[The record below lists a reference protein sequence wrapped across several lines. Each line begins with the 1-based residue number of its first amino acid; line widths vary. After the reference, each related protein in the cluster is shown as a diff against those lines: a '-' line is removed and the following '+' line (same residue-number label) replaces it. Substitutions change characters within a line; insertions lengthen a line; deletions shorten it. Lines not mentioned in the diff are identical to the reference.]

1 MIECVSETG
10 STNADLLARLEAGE
24 QISEGTWLVAERQN
38 AGRGRQGRAWFDG
51 YGNFM
56 GSTVVHLA
64 KGETAPQSLALV
76 ASLALYDA
84 VLSLLPEPQSLQ
96 LKWPNDVLLKGA
108 KLSGILMERVRD
120 TIVLG
125 VGVNLAQ
132 APELP
137 DRATI
142 AIAAAA
148 PPPTPQAFAKTLAHH
163 LTEELQR
170 WRSYGAEPITRRWL
184 AAAHP
189 EGTPLK
195 VHDGDGVGLSG
206 TFAGLTE
213 DASLRLRLADG
224 TTRVIHAG
232 DVMLSE

>member
-1 MIECVSETG
+1 MIECISETG

-56 GSTVVHLA
+56 GSTVIHLTPR
-64 KGETAPQSLALV
+64 ETAPQSLALV

-125 VGVNLAQ
+125 IGVNLAQ

-148 PPPTPQAFAKTLAHH
+148 PPPK
-163 LTEELQR
+163 
-170 WRSYGAEPITRRWL
+170 
-184 AAAHP
+184 HP
-189 EGTPLK
+189 
-195 VHDGDGVGLSG
+195 
-206 TFAGLTE
+206 
-213 DASLRLRLADG
+213 R
-224 TTRVIHAG
+224 
-232 DVMLSE
+232 